1 MKIFVGGSLRDV
13 QVDGTLC
20 RQFVEKFAEK
30 IVHREHTLLTGC
42 RGSLDKAIAE
52 AAPPGFIVM
61 DKRKIFATE

>member
-30 IVHREHTLLTGC
+30 IFTASILYSQGVGALWIKPSLRQHLLA
-42 RGSLDKAIAE
+42 SS
-52 AAPPGFIVM
+52 
-61 DKRKIFATE
+61 